1 MVFENFKLLFLQT
14 EIANFKHS
22 IRFWKLTSYHKG
34 IKALIGVLTMSFVQN
49 YLMDSYIKTNKM
61 HWLDNLDKSLWHL
74 LDFEVGVSKSS
85 RFAIISCIAFTRE
98 VDGQTFILYIFLN
111 CGDKMYQNWDLRLIK
126 VCKTFR
132 NEDGI
137 HYCILKRLPKMTN
150 ILAKFTDV
158 TYICSIFRYNYLFI
172 LSSTQNTINRLPANQ
187 ISNIIASAISFN
199 NKIW

>member
-1 MVFENFKLLFLQT
+1 MASIGFWSWRFKVVTFCD
-14 EIANFKHS
+14 
-22 IRFWKLTSYHKG
+22 
-34 IKALIGVLTMSFVQN
+34 
-49 YLMDSYIKTNKM
+49 YLMYCIYERSWWTNIYTLYIIEFWWWN
-61 HWLDNLDKSLWHL
+61 
-74 LDFEVGVSKSS
+74 VSKL
-85 RFAIISCIAFTRE
+85 RFTIYS
-98 VDGQTFILYIFLN
+98 
-111 CGDKMYQNWDLRLIK
+111 LRIK
-126 VCKTFR
+126 VCKIFR

-158 TYICSIFRYNYLFI
+158 TYICSIFRYHYLFI